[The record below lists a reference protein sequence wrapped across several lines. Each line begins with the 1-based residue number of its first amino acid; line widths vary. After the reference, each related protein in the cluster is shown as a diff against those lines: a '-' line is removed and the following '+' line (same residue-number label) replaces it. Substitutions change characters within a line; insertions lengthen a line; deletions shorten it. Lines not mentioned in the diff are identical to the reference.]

1 MFLTG
6 KIAEKK
12 ETVIM
17 TSESD
22 LITKTESKKSQ
33 QFSDEVKKT
42 EVESLA
48 IKVTIEDS
56 VRENETLEEE
66 LVASGSSAYVEMNIG
81 ETKKEKREFLVDN
94 LGECEGEHS
103 KSVNEAIFAND
114 NIHERRVENEMTEET
129 VDGFENVETSSSN
142 GVKEAP
148 TSESFGQ
155 NEGRKP
161 NMKHTTSR
169 NLTSF
174 TIDLSLS
181 IKIGWRNR
189 PSMKIRPNF
198 QFVLK

>member
-129 VDGFENVETSSSN
+129 VDSVENAETSSSN
-142 GVKEAP
+142 DETP
-148 TSESFGQ
+148 TSESFGE
-155 NEGRKP
+155 NEGKKP
-161 NMKHTTSR
+161 NMKQTTSR

-189 PSMKIRPNF
+189 PSIKIRPNF